1 MGSSDS
7 DGYWFDLVGHYH
19 GIGTFM
25 STVSVFTIMLYFVTS
40 SDSGSYVVDLI
51 AANGEE
57 AHVVQRVFWAVS
69 EGAVAIVL
77 MQTGKDN
84 ALKALQYLSI
94 IAGLPITVILM
105 LMTLSLWR
113 ALCAEAEDANLKTWK
128 MPLYGGIFDWVE
140 YLGKLCKTEKPEAQP
155 VALFFQ
161 GLFLPAWPVY
171 LTLRKLREGQD
182 KEDNKGM
189 FEDVMMTVAVGLTF
203 FFFILMHAL
212 NPVEGGLHGIGWTA
226 YVAFTVVVSY
236 IRYMTRTSH
245 NVVGSGVED
254 FLITLLFFPQVIA
267 QFAVQAGEEKEQ
279 TTGAKRV

>member
-1 MGSSDS
+1 
-7 DGYWFDLVGHYH
+7 
-19 GIGTFM
+19 
-25 STVSVFTIMLYFVTS
+25 
-40 SDSGSYVVDLI
+40 
-51 AANGEE
+51 
-57 AHVVQRVFWAVS
+57 
-69 EGAVAIVL
+69 VL

-94 IAGLPITVILM
+94 IAGLPITIILM

-113 ALCAEAEDANLKTWK
+113 ALSAEAEDANLKVWK

-140 YLGKLCKTEKPEAQP
+140 YLGKLCQPEKPELQQ
-155 VALFFQ
+155 VAFFFQ

-171 LTLRKLREGQD
+171 TTLRKLRGEGED
-182 KEDNKGM
+182 KDTKEYKKGM

-236 IRYMTRTSH
+236 VRYMTRTSH
-245 NVVGSGVED
+245 NVVGSGFED

-267 QFAVQAGEEKEQ
+267 QFAVQADEEKEQ